1 MTPMIIDDI
10 DLHIEEAGSIDRA
23 ALVPGMYLAWC
34 VNLQLVAPKL
44 EGSNGRDMLRLRYRE
59 LSPAA
64 FFTKVAHGRLTDDLL
79 SEQGSAFAALHYAQY
94 RTDNAA
100 SLYDAKDDWNTYDS
114 IAPALTK
121 AYYAF
126 AEGGRK
132 STRPAKH
139 WWQGWRS

>member
-1 MTPMIIDDI
+1 MKPMLIDDI
-10 DLHIEEAGSIDRA
+10 DLHIEAAGSIDRA

-44 EGSNGRDMLRLRYRE
+44 EASFGREALRLRYRE
-59 LSPAA
+59 LTPAA
-64 FFTKVAHGRLTDDLL
+64 FFLKVAHGRLTEDLL
-79 SEQGSAFAALHYAQY
+79 SEQGSAFAAHHYARY
-94 RTDNAA
+94 RSDCAA
-100 SLYDAKDDWNTYDS
+100 ALYDAKDDWGTYDS

-132 STRPAKH
+132 SERPSKH

>member
-1 MTPMIIDDI
+1 MLIDDI

-44 EGSNGRDMLRLRYRE
+44 ETSFGRDVLRLKYRE
-59 LSPAA
+59 LTPAA
-64 FFTKVAHGRLTDDLL
+64 FFLKVAHGRLTEDLL
-79 SEQGSAFAALHYAQY
+79 SEQGSAFAAQHYAQF
-94 RTDNAA
+94 RNDTAA
-100 SLYDAKDDWNTYDS
+100 SLYDAKDDWGTYDS

-126 AEGGRK
+126 AEGGHR
-132 STRPAKH
+132 SARPAKH
-139 WWQGWRS
+139 WWRGFRK